1 MSSTVLT
8 HGNISLIKPARSW
21 SLQEDHAPQMFPPEK
36 GMITLPIGSETR
48 QITADGVEAFIAKR
62 TNGRHQV
69 IVLLVQATAT
79 FSGGGHK
86 AIKLDAGEYYIALGD
101 GKASP
106 E

>member
-8 HGNISLIKPARSW
+8 HGNISIVKPARAW
-21 SLQEDHAPQMFPPEK
+21 PLQEDHAPQTFQAEK
-36 GMITLPIGSETR
+36 GVITLPIGSEMQ
-48 QITADGVEAFIAKR
+48 QITADGVEAFVAKR

-69 IVLLVQATAT
+69 IVLLVQGTAT

-86 AIKLDAGEYYIALGD
+86 AIKLDAGEYYISLGD
-101 GKASP
+101 SKAAP